1 MFISGGPPL
10 LSAELMHR
18 TQWKSSLNFIA
29 VFADKSL
36 IRYRKTEQIS
46 VLQKRDTFCIFT
58 VKSRANRSILKNVDQ
73 FISMN

>member
-18 TQWKSSLNFIA
+18 TQWKSSLNFIV
-29 VFADKSL
+29 VFADKLL
-36 IRYRKTEQIS
+36 IHYRKTEQIS

-58 VKSRANRSILKNVDQ
+58 VKIHCEKC
-73 FISMN
+73 